1 MQIAVST
8 KLGLITGRTSR
19 VIADKQGYKQSRASG
34 LGSRLSVI
42 GVGFPNTV
50 PASGQYPNGD
60 FGGASSQDPVP
71 L

>member
-42 GVGFPNTV
+42 
-50 PASGQYPNGD
+50 
-60 FGGASSQDPVP
+60 
-71 L
+71 